1 MPRTL
6 RLLTLA
12 SSLLF
17 AAAALA
23 QDYSLEDFISELQD
37 DERGDYPEWT
47 AQLEELAYLNAHPID
62 INSATR
68 EDFRKIPLLTDSQI
82 EDIHTYIF
90 LNGSMRSLSELMA
103 IESLNYATRRYL
115 SLFFYASDK
124 LPERKDTVNARNLL
138 TRAEHELTARLDIP
152 LYYREGYMHSP
163 ANGGYNGSPLYNRV
177 QYRLQ
182 SMNHLL
188 LGLSGEKDAGEP
200 FTKPLGY
207 DSYGGYLGLKD
218 LKCLRTLIVGDYK
231 LGFGEGLVVNNGFS
245 LGKAYASTPS
255 RGIRANNAADEYSYF
270 RGAALALRLRNVETT
285 VWVSCRSLDATLNS
299 DGDAQ
304 TIITN
309 GYHRTDNELSKKGN
323 LRSLLTGGD
332 ISWQARGFQLGA
344 TGYYQHFSLPLAPG
358 TAAYRAY
365 YPRGN
370 KFGVLGAHYG
380 YGNRWVVFSGETA
393 YSTERGGV
401 GMVDK
406 LVWTVSQ
413 GYKLTGLVRY
423 YQKQYYSF
431 YASSISE
438 NSRAQNETGGML
450 KLDAQPLRNWTLLAY
465 ADFFRNPW
473 PRYQMTHSSQGQD
486 FLVSSEW
493 RLNARHQLS
502 LRYQLKRKESS
513 DVMQA
518 NHRIRLRYTA
528 LPTSSLRLQSI
539 LTLHALEGEA
549 GASLTQN
556 MRCKFKRKG
565 NTVAAALSYFHTPG
579 YSTRVYVSEPAL
591 RSSYSSATLFGEG
604 LRLAATV
611 ACALW
616 GGLLTMEAKYGCTC
630 YLDRAEQGSAMQ
642 AIRSRWKNDIQLQIR
657 INV

>member
-6 RLLTLA
+6 RLLTLV
-12 SSLLF
+12 SSLLVC
-17 AAAALA
+17 AVDLA
-23 QDYSLEDFISELQD
+23 QDYSLQDFISELQD

-62 INSATR
+62 INRATR
-68 EDFRKIPLLTDSQI
+68 EDFRKIPLLTDRQI
-82 EDIHTYIF
+82 DDIHTYIF

-103 IESLNYATRRYL
+103 VESLDYSTRRCL

-124 LPERKDTVNARNLL
+124 LPERKDTVSVKNLL

-188 LGLSGEKDAGEP
+188 VGLSGEKDAGEP

-255 RGIRANNAADEYSYF
+255 RGVRANNAADEYSYF

-299 DGDAQ
+299 DGEAQ
-304 TIITN
+304 TLITN
-309 GYHRTDNELSKKGN
+309 GYHRTDTELSKKGN
-323 LRSLLTGGD
+323 LKSLLAGAD
-332 ISWQARGFQLGA
+332 ISWQAKGFQLGA

-358 TAAYRAY
+358 TATYRAY
-365 YPRGN
+365 YPRGD

-380 YGNRWVVFSGETA
+380 YGNRWFVFSGETA
-393 YSTERGGV
+393 YSTERRGV
-401 GMVDK
+401 GTVDK

-413 GYKLTGLVRY
+413 SCKLTGLFRY

-431 YASSISE
+431 YASSLSE
-438 NSRAQNETGGML
+438 NSRVQNETGGML

-473 PRYQMTHSSQGQD
+473 PRYQMTHSSSGQD
-486 FLVSSEW
+486 FLLSNEW

-502 LRYQLKRKESS
+502 ARYQLKRKESR
-513 DVMQA
+513 DVMVP
-518 NHRIRLRYTA
+518 NHRL
-528 LPTSSLRLQSI
+528 
-539 LTLHALEGEA
+539 
-549 GASLTQN
+549 
-556 MRCKFKRKG
+556 
-565 NTVAAALSYFHTPG
+565 
-579 YSTRVYVSEPAL
+579 
-591 RSSYSSATLFGEG
+591 
-604 LRLAATV
+604 
-611 ACALW
+611 
-616 GGLLTMEAKYGCTC
+616 
-630 YLDRAEQGSAMQ
+630 
-642 AIRSRWKNDIQLQIR
+642 
-657 INV
+657 